1 MTSLAAFTLFAVP
14 LLPFVAGCLP
24 RFVQA
29 KRSVS
34 LTITAAVAA
43 CIAAVVSAV
52 LLAMHGHVTTLGTG
66 PNLHGAWAVSLR
78 LDEVSAVMLVLV
90 SFLGAA
96 VMRFSRNYLG
106 NDQDAPRFFS
116 WLSFTLAAVLLLVSA
131 GHLLLLWT
139 AWVATSLC
147 LHQLL
152 LFYPGRAG
160 AIFSARKKFVISRMG
175 DLCLLA
181 AIVLLQAQHNTFDV
195 GELFAAVNAGQTQ
208 ALTLPCALI
217 AACAALKSAQFPFH
231 GWLPDTM
238 ETPTPVSAFMHAGI
252 INAGGFLVI
261 RLSPLF
267 VHAPK
272 VLSGLAI
279 VGAVTAGFG
288 AVVMLAQ
295 PSVKRALA
303 YSTIAQ
309 MGFMLL
315 QCGLGAFALATV
327 HIVAH
332 SLYKAHAFLT
342 AGSTI
347 GAVPRKAAPLRSS
360 AVVLGLVTAAATFA
374 AHTAALNALG
384 FSLSLGVLG
393 LVFVL
398 ALGYGLARLWSVQP
412 KAVPLGLA
420 GAQLFCLVGL
430 GIDTA
435 AKKFFAHTPHVTP
448 SQTVVAVV
456 GCLFAGLFVFQTL
469 LWRMGHRKL
478 GQRLYVHALNGF
490 YVGTLGN
497 RLLGRLW
504 PPHPTNVETP
514 LPVAVA

>member
-1 MTSLAAFTLFAVP
+1 MTCLAALTLFAVP
-14 LLPFVAGCLP
+14 TFPFIAGCLP

-29 KRSVS
+29 KRSVP
-34 LTITAAVAA
+34 LAIAAAVGA

-52 LLAMHGHVTTLGTG
+52 LLTTQGHVTTFG
-66 PNLHGAWAVSLR
+66 PHSLLEGALAVSLR
-78 LDEVSAVMLVLV
+78 LDAVSAVMLVLV
-90 SFLGAA
+90 SFLGFTI
-96 VMRFSRNYLG
+96 MRFSRNYLG
-106 NDQDAPRFFS
+106 NDKDAPRFFS
-116 WLSFTLAAVLLLVSA
+116 WLSFTLAAVLLMVSA
-131 GHLLLLWT
+131 GHLLLLWA
-139 AWVATSLC
+139 AWVGTSLC

-152 LFYPGRAG
+152 LFYPGRPG
-160 AIFSARKKFVISRMG
+160 AVFSARKKFVISRMG

-181 AIVLLQAQHNTFDV
+181 AVAYLQTQYNTFDV
-195 GELFAAVNAGQTQ
+195 STLFAAVNAGQTQ
-208 ALTLPCALI
+208 GLTLPCALI

-267 VHAPK
+267 AHAPG
-272 VLSGLAI
+272 VLSGLAL
-279 VGAVTAGFG
+279 VGAVTAVFG

-315 QCGLGAFALATV
+315 QCGLGAFAAATV

-332 SLYKAHAFLT
+332 SLYKAHTFLT

-347 GAVPRKAAPLRSS
+347 GAVPRKAAPLRTS
-360 AVVLGLVTAAATFA
+360 AVFLGLLAAVATFA
-374 AHTAALNALG
+374 AQSAVLKAIGHI
-384 FSLSLGVLG
+384 SSLGVLG

-420 GAQLFCLVGL
+420 AAQLFSLVGL
-430 GIDTA
+430 GIHA
-435 AKKFFAHTPHVTP
+435 VAKQIFVSTPHVTP
-448 SQTVVAVV
+448 PAAVVAVV
-456 GCLFAGLFVFQTL
+456 AGLFAGLFVFQTL
-469 LWRMGHRKL
+469 LWRMGHRPL

-504 PPHPTNVETP
+504 PPRPTNAETP
-514 LPVAVA
+514 LPMVVA

>member
-1 MTSLAAFTLFAVP
+1 MTSLAALTLFAVP
-14 LLPFVAGCLP
+14 LLPFAAGFVP
-24 RFVQA
+24 RFLRA
-29 KRSVS
+29 KSAIS
-34 LTITAAVAA
+34 LTIAAAMGA
-43 CIAAVVSAV
+43 CLAAVVSAV
-52 LLAMHGHVTTLGTG
+52 LLTTHGHDTTLGAG
-66 PNLHGAWAVSLR
+66 PNLRGAWAVSLR

-90 SFLGAA
+90 SFIGAA
-96 VMRFSRNYLG
+96 VMRFSLNYLG
-106 NDQDAPRFFS
+106 NDEEAPRFFS
-116 WLSFTLAAVLLLVSA
+116 WLSFTLSAVLLLVSA
-131 GHLLLLWT
+131 GHLLLLWV
-139 AWVATSLC
+139 AWVATSLS

-152 LFYPGRAG
+152 LFYPTRAG
-160 AIFSARKKFVISRMG
+160 AVFSARKKFVISRMG

-181 AIVLLQAQHNTFDV
+181 AIVLLQGQYSTFDV
-195 GELFAAVNAGQTQ
+195 GQLFAAINAGHTQ
-208 ALTLPCALI
+208 GLTLPCALI

-267 VHAPK
+267 VHAPQ
-272 VLSGLAI
+272 VLWALAL

-347 GAVPRKAAPLRSS
+347 GAVPRKAAPLRTS
-360 AVVLGLVTAAATFA
+360 AVLLGLVTAAATFA

-384 FSLSLGVLG
+384 LGLSMGVLG

-412 KAVPLGLA
+412 RAVLLGLA
-420 GAQLFCLVGL
+420 AAQGFCLLGL
-430 GIDTA
+430 GIHAA
-435 AKKFFAHTPHVTP
+435 AKRFFVHTPHVTP
-448 SQTVVAVV
+448 SVTIVAVV
-456 GCLFAGLFVFQTL
+456 GALFAGLFVFQTL
-469 LWRMGHRKL
+469 LWRMGHRQL

-504 PPHPTNVETP
+504 PPHPTNAAP
-514 LPVAVA
+514 ALPVAVA

>member
-24 RFVQA
+24 RLLRA
-29 KRSVS
+29 KSAVS
-34 LTITAAVAA
+34 LTIAAALSACVAA
-43 CIAAVVSAV
+43 IVSAV
-52 LLAMHGHVTTLGTG
+52 LLTTHGHITTLGAG

-90 SFLGAA
+90 SFVGAS
-96 VMRFSRNYLG
+96 VMSFSRNHLG
-106 NDQDAPRFFS
+106 NDAEAPRFFS
-116 WLSFTLAAVLLLVSA
+116 WLSNTLAAVLLLVSA
-131 GHLLLLWT
+131 GHLLLLWV

-152 LFYPGRAG
+152 LFYPTRAG
-160 AIFSARKKFVISRMG
+160 AVFSARKKFVISRMG

-181 AIVLLQAQHNTFDV
+181 AIVLLQEQYNTFDV
-195 GELFAAVNAGQTQ
+195 TQMFAAVDAGQTQ
-208 ALTLPCALI
+208 GLSLPCALI

-267 VHAPK
+267 VHAPH
-272 VLSGLAI
+272 VLSVLAL

-347 GAVPRKAAPLRSS
+347 GAVPRKAAPLRTG
-360 AVVLGLVTAAATFA
+360 ALVLGLATAAATFV
-374 AHTAALNALG
+374 AHTTALNTLG
-384 FSLSLGVLG
+384 AHLELGVLG

-398 ALGYGLARLWSVQP
+398 AMGYGLARLWSVQP
-412 KAVPLGLA
+412 KAVLLGLA
-420 GAQLFCLVGL
+420 TTQVFCLLGLGLHAGAQR
-430 GIDTA
+430 
-435 AKKFFAHTPHVTP
+435 FFVHTPHLTP
-448 SQTVVAVV
+448 STTVITVVGA
-456 GCLFAGLFVFQTL
+456 LFAGLFLFQTL

-504 PPHPTNVETP
+504 PPQHSNAQPP